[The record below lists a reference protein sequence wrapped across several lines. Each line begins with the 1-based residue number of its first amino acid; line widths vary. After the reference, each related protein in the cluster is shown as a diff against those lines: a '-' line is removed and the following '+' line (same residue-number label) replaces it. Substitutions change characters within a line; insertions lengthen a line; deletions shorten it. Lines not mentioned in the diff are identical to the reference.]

1 MKLSE
6 LKPGMVVE
14 YADGTR
20 RLVMMFDDELMLTG
34 KTGCQL
40 SISKW
45 YNEDFTHK
53 EYGANDIVKVYWGI
67 LGTFDAL
74 ITPSRLLWEKPT
86 IIELTI
92 EQIAKKFNI
101 KPDQIRIKK

>member
-14 YADGTR
+14 YASGAK
-20 RLVMMFDDELMLTG
+20 RLVIMFDDELMFTG

-40 SISKW
+40 DIFKW

-53 EYGANDIVKVYWGI
+53 EYSMNDIVKVYRGTP
-67 LGTFDAL
+67 GTFDAL
-74 ITPSRLLWEKPT
+74 VRPSELLWEKSI

-92 EQIAKKFNI
+92 EQIAKKFDV
-101 KPDQIRIKK
+101 KPNQIRIKK